1 MCAEMLHEVMV
12 NDGGAE
18 DLVFVMDP
26 SVIRPFNLVLIKID
40 TSGVVLGT
48 LATVA
53 STEFM

>member
-1 MCAEMLHEVMV
+1 MLHEVTV